1 VLKLARLIHAGL
13 IALAMV
19 SLGGLGAAAAGPTGQ
34 NTPAP
39 GDDRE
44 QTTNATLNPQAEKV
58 SRANALYAD
67 ALGHDAAGDQQGAL
81 KELRQVV
88 ELDPQFID
96 AQVRLG
102 NLLLDLKQPDA
113 ALAQLKAAA
122 AANPGSS
129 AIAAALGKVEHAM
142 DHKDTAQSES
152 EAVLAKDPT
161 QTASMQVLL
170 EIGADQHALE
180 PALQRVTGILKS
192 AHAPVASYLALVKI
206 YLDIT
211 GKEDPQPTGDVI
223 QQALL
228 PVYQTAV
235 KQAPPSV
242 DLLSVLADTYH
253 DLGQKEE
260 AFAVLRQALVVEPGN
275 IEMILRCATLAG
287 ELGNK
292 KEEMVYYE
300 KAYTVNPNQDGLRED
315 MVRSYYENQ
324 LFAKAL
330 TMMKQML
337 TNSPDDSMLE
347 LRIGVTCEGLHQEKQ
362 AQMWFQKALA
372 APNCPLDP
380 YLKMAAYYIDL
391 QRIKEAGDVLAEGT
405 KRFPDSAQLR
415 FYQAVQYQDAK
426 NAAAAMQSLDEA
438 RKLAGDPSTLG
449 VNFYLESAAIMAAAG
464 RRGEIEPMLSEGLQ
478 KFPDDPNILNQQ
490 AWEWADEGVRLPD
503 ALATAQHAATLAP
516 DNGSIQDTLGCVYVK
531 MGKPND
537 ALPYLQQAVKMTN
550 NDPSVLQHLGDA
562 YLGLDRKTEALTAWR
577 LGLQKDPDNHE
588 LKHRIE
594 TTLASAN
601 HAPSRS
607 AP

>member
-1 VLKLARLIHAGL
+1 MLKLARLFHAGL
-13 IALAMV
+13 MALALA
-19 SLGGLGAAAAGPTGQ
+19 SLGGAAAADPAAQ
-34 NTPAP
+34 NTPSP

-122 AANPGSS
+122 AANPGST
-129 AIAAALGKVEHAM
+129 AIAAALGHVEQAM
-142 DHKDTAQSES
+142 NHNDSAQSKS
-152 EAVLAKDPT
+152 EAVLAQDPT
-161 QTASMQVLL
+161 QTEAMKVLL
-170 EIGADQHALE
+170 EIGADHHALE
-180 PALQRVTGILKS
+180 AALQHVTADLKA
-192 AHAPVASYLALVKI
+192 AHAPVDSYLSLVKI

-211 GKEDPQPTGDVI
+211 GKEDPQPSGDVI

-235 KQAPPSV
+235 KQAPPTV

-253 DLGQKEE
+253 DLGKKEE
-260 AFAVLRQALVVEPGN
+260 AFAVVRQALVVEPGN

-292 KEEMVYYE
+292 KEELLYYE
-300 KAYTVNPNQDGLRED
+300 KAYAVNPNQDGLRED
-315 MVRSYYENQ
+315 LVRSYYENQ
-324 LFAKAL
+324 LFSKAL

-380 YLKMAAYYIDL
+380 YLKMAAYYLDL

-405 KRFPDSAQLR
+405 RRFPDSAQLW
-415 FYQAVQYQDAK
+415 FYQAVQYQAVK
-426 NAAAAMQSLDEA
+426 NYIAAMQSLEET
-438 RKLAGDPSTLG
+438 RKRVGDPSTLG
-449 VNFYLESAAIMAAAG
+449 VNFYLESAMILASAG
-464 RRGEIEPMLSEGLQ
+464 RRGEIEPILDEGLQ
-478 KFPDDPNILNQQ
+478 KFPDDPNILNQR
-490 AWEWADEGVRLPD
+490 AWEWADEGTRLPD
-503 ALATAQHAATLAP
+503 ALAKAQHAATLAP
-516 DNGSIQDTLGCVYVK
+516 DNGSIQDTLGCVYFK

-537 ALPYLQQAVKMTN
+537 ALPVLQQAVNLTN
-550 NDPSVLQHLGDA
+550 NDPSVCQHLGDA
-562 YLGLDRKTEALTAWR
+562 YLGLGRKTRGADRPGVSA
-577 LGLQKDPDNHE
+577 LQKDPHNHE
-588 LKHRIE
+588 SK
-594 TTLASAN
+594 
-601 HAPSRS
+601 APY
-607 AP
+607 